1 MSAVASRP
9 GFDAQTF
16 RQVLGHYPTGVC
28 VVTAIVGGRP
38 AGMAVGSFTSVSLDP
53 PLVAFLPDRSST
65 SFPKIRAAGS
75 FCVNVLGAD
84 QEDVCRALAAKVE
97 DKFRDVPWA
106 AGPSG
111 SPVLDGAVAWIDCD
125 LESVAEA
132 GDHYIVLGR
141 VRDLDV
147 HQGSLPLLFFK
158 GGYGSFT
165 QPSRAAVAEFDLVA
179 QLRLVDLARGPMQRL
194 ADELRVE
201 VLAVSLVGED
211 LVVLGS
217 AGEPRLRPEPTRL
230 GQRIPHIP
238 PIGGVFV
245 AWADE
250 PEVDAWLARAPE
262 PSPERDAVLRAGLER
277 VRSRGW
283 SIAVDHPRV
292 REVEAAVF
300 RHGDG
305 PDRNRSLVA
314 DVLSSVVGSYE
325 PAAFDGLTAPSN
337 IMAPVRDAGGGVP
350 LALALYGLPDAMGA
364 TEVAGFAE
372 RLTSAAAAIG
382 AVLPPA

>member
-1 MSAVASRP
+1 MASQAAF
-9 GFDAQTF
+9 GAQTF

-28 VVTAIVGGRP
+28 VVTAMADGRP

-65 SFPKIRAAGS
+65 SFPKIREARS

-84 QEDVCRALAAKVE
+84 QEGVCRALAAKGE
-97 DKFRDVPWA
+97 DKFRDVAWA
-106 AGPSG
+106 PGPSG

-125 LESVAEA
+125 LESVADA

-141 VRDLDV
+141 VRALDV
-147 HQGSLPLLFFK
+147 HHGSLPLLFFK

-179 QLRLVDLARGPMQRL
+179 QLRLVDLARGPMQQL
-194 ADELRVE
+194 ADALRVE

-217 AGEPRLRPEPTRL
+217 AGEPRTRPVPTRL

-238 PIGGVFV
+238 PIGSVFA
-245 AWADE
+245 AWA
-250 PEVDAWLARAPE
+250 PPPVVDAWLERAPE
-262 PSPERDAVLRAGLER
+262 PTPERTALLSAGLAR
-277 VRSRGW
+277 VRERGW
-283 SIAVDHPRV
+283 SIAVDQPRV
-292 REVEAAVF
+292 RDLEAAVF
-300 RHGDG
+300 RHADG
-305 PDRNRSLVA
+305 PDRDPSVLA
-314 DVLSSVVGSYE
+314 DALSGAVGAYE
-325 PAAFDGLTAPSN
+325 PAVLDGPLAPSN
-337 IMAPVRDAGGGVP
+337 IMAPIRDSAGGVP
-350 LALALYGLPDAMGA
+350 LALALYGLPGTLSAA
-364 TEVAGFAE
+364 EIASFAD
-372 RLTSAAAAIG
+372 RLTTAAAAVG